1 VRIHLL
7 PLLLAFAACTDPTT
21 PGAEGSTG
29 ATSTAG
35 TGTTGT
41 TDTPTS
47 TTSDAPTST
56 TSTESTGTT
65 NPTTD
70 TTDPT
75 DTADP
80 WTPARCY
87 DGWDLLTD
95 TFPDAGPLVDCEGAG
110 FTVQRSCWSSTASRS
125 TTTAPRCSRAS
136 RPAATRTTPTSPATT
151 CRTTTSCQTTPN
163 ALNEAP
169 TLLRIPLAPALPG
182 DDLEA
187 DGPEI
192 QDSCID
198 AYDQFLDSGQAT
210 AREPSHLCLANQN
223 DVAHLR
229 ETLASGD
236 TVTTTKIA
244 CLGTTAILNS
254 GVVVVGPNEAG
265 MPDPFGNPMFFMPDN
280 AGEPYLPDDLGMG
293 AALDLCGGHTGG
305 SMHYHGA
312 NLACFEQAD
321 DGTPANSYATASQA
335 WDLDTMLH
343 RRVHRSPR
351 RSSAGAPTATQL
363 KAPACA
369 PTPTAPII
377 KRVRSA
383 WVYAASARGATTPAR
398 PPTSPSSTSRA
409 RPTTSAAPAAQLQ
422 LPLLPVLVAD
432 DGPDGTIVESPLR
445 PARLLVVHPPLRRP
459 LGPPRR
465 RQVRLPRPLQRPTRA
480 PDGYAYHATLSFPYI
495 QACYRGVPA
504 EIAAQRHDD
513 DDGGPM
519 EGGMDPPM
527 CMQGQTMM
535 CCGDDVCGGPETAM
549 NCPEDC
555 G

>member
-1 VRIHLL
+1 VRIQLL
-7 PLLLAFAACTDPTT
+7 PLLLVLAACTDPTN

-35 TGTTGT
+35 TGST

-47 TTSDAPTST
+47 TSTDAPTST
-56 TSTESTGTT
+56 STPGSTSTGE
-65 NPTTD
+65 PTTAD

-75 DTADP
+75 ADTTDP
-80 WTPARCY
+80 WTPASCY
-87 DGWDLLTD
+87 DGWDQLTD
-95 TFPDAGPLVDCEGAG
+95 TFPDAGALIDCEGAG
-110 FTVQRSCWSSTASRS
+110 FTVQRSLLVVDGITIDNNGVAMQPCVEARCDANYAYIASNNL
-125 TTTAPRCSRAS
+125 PHYDFV
-136 RPAATRTTPTSPATT
+136 
-151 CRTTTSCQTTPN
+151 QTTPN

-169 TLLRIPLAPALPG
+169 TLLRIPLTPALPG
-182 DDLEA
+182 GDAEA

-210 AREPSHLCLANQN
+210 AREPSHLCRANQN
-223 DVAHLR
+223 DVGLLR

-236 TVTTTKIA
+236 TVTTTKLA
-244 CLGTTAILNS
+244 CLGTTAIVVS
-254 GVVVVGPNEAG
+254 GVVIAGPNEAG
-265 MPDPFGNPMFFMPDN
+265 MPDPFGNPMFFMPDT
-280 AGEPYLPDDLGMG
+280 AGEPYLSDDLGMG

-335 WDLDTMLH
+335 WDLDTMLQ
-343 RRVHRSPR
+343 
-351 RSSAGAPTATQL
+351 GE
-363 KAPACA
+363 C
-369 PTPTAPII
+369 TAPSPIVGWSPDGYPIKGPCVCVDADCTTI

-383 WVYAASARGATTPAR
+383 WVYAGLGAWGDDPGEAQDLAVENQPCTTDEECCAGNDCNFR
-398 PPTSPSSTSRA
+398 CS
-409 RPTTSAAPAAQLQ
+409 
-422 LPLLPVLVAD
+422 PVLVED
-432 DGPDGTIVESPLR
+432 DGPDGTIIESRCALLDYSWCTHR
-445 PARLLVVHPPLRRP
+445 PVDRSVHPGSDKFVYLDRCNGRE
-459 LGPPRR
+459 G
-465 RQVRLPRPLQRPTRA
+465 
-480 PDGYAYHATLSFPYI
+480 PDGYAYHATMSFPYL

-504 EIAAQRHDD
+504 EIPAQGMM

-519 EGGMDPPM
+519 DGGMDPPM
-527 CMQGQTMM
+527 CMQGQTM
-535 CCGDDVCGGPETAM
+535 CCGDAVCDGPETAM